1 MHARQTGVTLMGLLV
16 GSFVLVLVA
25 LLAMRLVPAYIE
37 YFTVKKA
44 VVGIAKELA
53 GREGSVSDVR
63 RAFENRTV
71 IDDIKAVKSTDLVV
85 TNRRAG
91 KQVYYQLNRDTITRP
106 NGDGGLVIAAGST
119 ELMLRTVPM
128 RREPVHYHAAVG

>member
-85 TNRRAG
+85 TKEGNG
-91 KQVYYQLNRDTITRP
+91 FLITT
-106 NGDGGLVIAAGST
+106 SY
-119 ELMLRTVPM
+119 
-128 RREPVHYHAAVG
+128 RREVPLFANIGVYIDFEASSR